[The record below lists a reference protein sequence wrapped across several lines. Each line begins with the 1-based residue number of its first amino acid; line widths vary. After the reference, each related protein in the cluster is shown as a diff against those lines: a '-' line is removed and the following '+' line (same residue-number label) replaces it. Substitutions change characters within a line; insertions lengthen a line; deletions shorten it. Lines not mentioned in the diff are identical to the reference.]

1 MASERNP
8 MKGHIM
14 KTATRSAAIACLIIA
29 PATLHAKDQAEP
41 RPEIFRKLIDCRAI
55 ADSAA
60 RLACF
65 DTNVAKLDEAESR
78 SEVVIVDKA
87 QVKKA
92 KRSLFG
98 LTLPNLGIF
107 GGGQDENS
115 EAAKQED
122 ETIETTVKS
131 AYVNSAGKVTVI
143 IDDGSKWVQIDTR
156 EVRTPKPGQPI
167 RIRRAALGSFLAN
180 LNGQI
185 AIRMR
190 REN

>member
-1 MASERNP
+1 
-8 MKGHIM
+8 MKGLYM
-14 KTATRSAAIACLIIA
+14 NVAARSAAIACLIMA
-29 PATLHAKDQAEP
+29 PAALQAKDQAEP

-65 DTNVAKLDEAESR
+65 EANVAKLDEAESR

-98 LTLPNLGIF
+98 LTLPTLGIF
-107 GGGQDENS
+107 GGGDDDKS
-115 EAAKQED
+115 EAAKLED

-131 AYVNSAGKVTVI
+131 AYVNGAGKVTVI
-143 IDDGSKWVQIDTR
+143 IDDGAKWVQIDTR